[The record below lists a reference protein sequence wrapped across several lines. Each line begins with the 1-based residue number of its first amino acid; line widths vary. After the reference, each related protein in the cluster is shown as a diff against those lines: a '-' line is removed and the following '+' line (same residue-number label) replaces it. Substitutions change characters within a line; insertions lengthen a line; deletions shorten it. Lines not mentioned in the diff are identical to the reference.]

1 MKTNETKISEFLT
14 KNAGKLH
21 FYATRFIY
29 KHHLQTVCEPDE
41 LVYDAIH
48 AAYLELCKNA
58 NAYLSLAWIKKNMWY
73 RLSVLRARKRK
84 KMLETYF
91 EEAPP
96 SLVYRAAANRNE
108 QEQLELQDL
117 IRSVMSRLNRDHKQI
132 LSLYAEGY
140 SVPEMAGQLN
150 ISQSAA
156 AQRLTRAKSKFKQC
170 ITLLLNE
177 SN

>member
-1 MKTNETKISEFLT
+1 MKRNEIKISEFLT
-14 KNAGKLH
+14 ANAGKLH
-21 FYATRFIY
+21 YHATRLINKY
-29 KHHLQTVCEPDE
+29 QLRAICEPDE
-41 LVYDAIH
+41 LVYDALH
-48 AAYLELCKNA
+48 AAYQELCKDS
-58 NAYLSLAWIKKNMWY
+58 NAYLSLAWMKKSMWY
-73 RLSVLRARKRK
+73 QVRALRARKRK

-132 LSLYAEGY
+132 LSLYAEGF

-156 AQRLTRAKSKFKQC
+156 AQRLTRAKAKFKLC
-170 ITLLLNE
+170 VTLLINE
-177 SN
+177 TN